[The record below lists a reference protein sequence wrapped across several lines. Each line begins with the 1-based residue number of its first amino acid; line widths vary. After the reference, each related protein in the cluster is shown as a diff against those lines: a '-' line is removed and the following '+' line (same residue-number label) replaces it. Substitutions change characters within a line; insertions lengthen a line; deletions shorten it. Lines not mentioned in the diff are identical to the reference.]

1 MKTDIINAVSSETRI
16 KILHAT
22 RRGEICACRLPSIV
36 KKTQPAVS
44 QHLGVLKE
52 AGLVK
57 SRRDGAKILYSLTEK
72 GRKVLKDIEGW

>member
-1 MKTDIINAVSSETRI
+1 MNTNIINAISSETRI
-16 KILHAT
+16 KILS
-22 RRGEICACRLPSIV
+22 RVGEGEICACRLPSIV

-57 SRRDGAKILYSLTEK
+57 SRRDGTKMLYSITEK
-72 GRKVLKDIEGW
+72 GRKVLEDIEGW